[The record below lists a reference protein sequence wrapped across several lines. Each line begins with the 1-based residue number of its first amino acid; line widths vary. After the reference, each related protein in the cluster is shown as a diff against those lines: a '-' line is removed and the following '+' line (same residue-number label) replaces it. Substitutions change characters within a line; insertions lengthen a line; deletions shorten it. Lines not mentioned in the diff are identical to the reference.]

1 MVLTRLQA
9 VGRFIYMRNNDKGA
23 EMTTKINLENPNH
36 IYLDDEVLDMLKRA
50 GVQQSRIDAMRATR
64 EAATWT
70 EVAA

>member
-1 MVLTRLQA
+1 
-9 VGRFIYMRNNDKGA
+9 
-23 EMTTKINLENPNH
+23 MTTKINLENPNH